1 MKVFEILR
9 DDVKSVTEEQIIE
22 RMKRFDWKY
31 EFSDDMSRVTS
42 GLREME
48 LIENMVYQFWKQNP
62 NKAVKLWWDYSDGAP
77 SDRTIVPSFI
87 LRLQAQEK
95 QKI

>member
-9 DDVKSVTEEQIIE
+9 DDVKSGTEEQIVE
-22 RMKRFDWKY
+22 RMQRFDWKY
-31 EFSDDMSRVTS
+31 EFSDDVSRIAT

-62 NKAVKLWWDYSDGAP
+62 DKAVALWWEHSDAAP

-87 LRLQAQEK
+87 LRLQAQ
-95 QKI
+95 QK

>member
-9 DDVKSVTEEQIIE
+9 DDVKSVTEEQIVE
-22 RMKRFDWKY
+22 RMQRFDWKY
-31 EFSDDMSRVTS
+31 EFSDDVSRIAA

-62 NKAVKLWWDYSDGAP
+62 DKAVALWWEHSDGAP
-77 SDRTIVPSFI
+77 ADRTIVPSFI

-95 QKI
+95 

>member
-9 DDVKSVTEEQIIE
+9 DDVKSVTEEQIVE
-22 RMKRFDWKY
+22 RMQRFDWKY
-31 EFSDDMSRVTS
+31 EFSDDVSRIAT

-62 NKAVKLWWDYSDGAP
+62 DKAVALWWENSDGAP
-77 SDRTIVPSFI
+77 ADRTIVPSFI

-95 QKI
+95 

>member
-9 DDVKSVTEEQIIE
+9 DDIKSVTEEQIVE
-22 RMKRFDWKY
+22 RMQRFDWKY
-31 EFSDDMSRVTS
+31 EFSDDVSRIAT

-62 NKAVKLWWDYSDGAP
+62 EKAVSIWWEHSDGAP
-77 SDRTIVPSFI
+77 EDRTIVPSFI

-95 QKI
+95 

>member
-9 DDVKSVTEEQIIE
+9 DDVKSVTEEQIVE
-22 RMKRFDWKY
+22 RMQRFDWKY
-31 EFSDDMSRVTS
+31 EFSDDVSRIAT

-62 NKAVKLWWDYSDGAP
+62 DKAVALWWENSDGAP
-77 SDRTIVPSFI
+77 EDRTIVPSFI

-95 QKI
+95 